1 MRVPDAHR
9 HGLPLKGT
17 VALVSRSLGRGDPL
31 PVGAW
36 SLGLHPWHLGQE
48 PLEPRLEL
56 LGKAIRYRKGSGIV
70 AIGECGLDRACEV
83 PWELQVQAFEAQLG
97 LASKHCLPVVLHVV
111 KAFPEILQA
120 HGSATTPWFVHGFRG
135 GPELALDLWRHGIR
149 LSFGPALLGSERLQA
164 AFRALPT
171 EAILLESDEET
182 FDMPAFYAQAAAF
195 RGLEPP
201 VLAEQVRVNLKA
213 CGIVLR

>member
-1 MRVPDAHR
+1 MHYPDAHR
-9 HGLPLKGT
+9 HGGPLEGT
-17 VALVSRSLGRGDPL
+17 LALVSRSLGNGVPL

-48 PLEPRLEL
+48 PLESRLEAL
-56 LGKAIRYRKGSGIV
+56 DKGLRDRRASGIV
-70 AIGECGLDRACEV
+70 AIGECGLDRACQV
-83 PWELQVQAFEAQLG
+83 PWDLQVQAFEAQLG

-120 HGSATTPWFVHGFRG
+120 HRSATTPWFVHGFRG
-135 GPELALDLWRHGIR
+135 GPELALDLWRHGVR
-149 LSFGPALLGSERLQA
+149 LSFGPALRGSQRLQA

-182 FDMPAFYAQAAAF
+182 LDMPAFYAQAAAF
-195 RGLEPP
+195 RGLEPLA
-201 VLAEQVRVNLKA
+201 LAEQVRANLKA
-213 CGIVLR
+213 CGIVVR